1 MKSKILNNES
11 LKAGDIV
18 LCYSSIMLEEIDGI
32 KYGYSHVAICVNEEE
47 ILESV
52 AAGVKKTNI
61 NNLLNEYNHV
71 AVLRGEDLWSNDR
84 IAKLNQYAGESIGKP
99 FNADGLKMYRVI
111 KEEYKEAAMERVHGY
126 FEKIVVPSS
135 GDNNKYFCSEL
146 VTSAFIK
153 VGIIH
158 ESAAIIFAP
167 ETFLP
172 EDIGQ
177 DKVFGFFIG
186 YIIPYD
192 DYKIPE
198 NDYFQYSI

>member
-1 MKSKILNNES
+1 
-11 LKAGDIV
+11 
-18 LCYSSIMLEEIDGI
+18 
-32 KYGYSHVAICVNEEE
+32 
-47 ILESV
+47 
-52 AAGVKKTNI
+52 
-61 NNLLNEYNHV
+61 
-71 AVLRGEDLWSNDR
+71 
-84 IAKLNQYAGESIGKP
+84 
-99 FNADGLKMYRVI
+99 
-111 KEEYKEAAMERVHGY
+111 MERVHGY